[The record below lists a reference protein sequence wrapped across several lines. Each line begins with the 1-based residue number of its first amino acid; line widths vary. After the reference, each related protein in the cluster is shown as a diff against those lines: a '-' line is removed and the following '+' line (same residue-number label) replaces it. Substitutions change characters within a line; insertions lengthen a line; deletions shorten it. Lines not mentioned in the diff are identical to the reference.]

1 LHRNESVDGR
11 GIRGSGGQ
19 ELSDPFSEAALES
32 EPQGQRGITNRGSI
46 AID

>member
-1 LHRNESVDGR
+1 MKVSTAAA
-11 GIRGSGGQ
+11 SAAPGQ

-32 EPQGQRGITNRGSI
+32 EPQGQRGITNRG